1 MNIIY
6 LGQQTAQSD
15 SPANKRWLFAAATDP
30 ICDDGDVDCQRRHCS
45 TIKTSPH
52 PLLQLKTAPEIKNN
66 DGDSEGPNRQ

>member
-15 SPANKRWLFAAATDP
+15 SPANTQWLFAATMDP
-30 ICDDGDVDCQRRHCS
+30 IYDDRDVDCQRRHRS
-45 TIKTSPH
+45 KTITPPC
-52 PLLQLKTAPEIKNN
+52 PLPQLKTAPEIKNN